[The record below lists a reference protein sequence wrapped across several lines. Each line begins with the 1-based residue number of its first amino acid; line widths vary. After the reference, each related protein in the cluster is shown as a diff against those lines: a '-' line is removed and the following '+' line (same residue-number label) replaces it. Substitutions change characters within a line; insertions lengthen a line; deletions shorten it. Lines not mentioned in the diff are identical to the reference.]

1 LTAQGHRCAGILPG
15 PPHSRILP
23 LTRHEANDDRDPD
36 ASVMTLI
43 ITGTTIT
50 SDHNDH
56 NARQAPGRQ
65 FGREVSWLPGQIP
78 TATPPRL
85 P

>member
-1 LTAQGHRCAGILPG
+1 
-15 PPHSRILP
+15 
-23 LTRHEANDDRDPD
+23 
-36 ASVMTLI
+36 MTLI